1 MQSEIVHKLRAHQIM
16 GLVFLSHAQM
26 VTASHELPVGMYV
39 LPEEVTFYVR
49 LLLLPLSSTTNLS
62 TSLSSLSSP
71 PPPVLPLPTPLLTLS
86 IPPTGNGKAKK
97 KLWWLLQLL
106 QLCVGLWRETGKQI
120 LCGYVPF
127 HISLCLD
134 RTNKRTQCT
143 LPVTEWLNS
152 IDEELTCKYHRLW
165 FFSACAYKL
174 RLQETM
180 RLTDN
185 VRLTSGI
192 IVAMPSMRNAW

>member
-86 IPPTGNGKAKK
+86 IPLQQEMAKRK
-97 KLWWLLQLL
+97 RSFDDFFNFCNFVLAYEEKL
-106 QLCVGLWRETGKQI
+106 VSRS
-120 LCGYVPF
+120 Y
-127 HISLCLD
+127 
-134 RTNKRTQCT
+134 
-143 LPVTEWLNS
+143 
-152 IDEELTCKYHRLW
+152 
-165 FFSACAYKL
+165 
-174 RLQETM
+174 
-180 RLTDN
+180 
-185 VRLTSGI
+185 
-192 IVAMPSMRNAW
+192 VAMSPFT